1 MRLRANEDSLVM
13 PGRRA
18 TSSWL
23 KLSRRKHR
31 VRARSLLVALLSGL
45 PGCASIEHGRY
56 GVSGLELT
64 GMRDMQEAQL
74 RDCLITQPR
83 RRVTLRLGAVVP
95 RCQKP
100 PFDSAP
106 PEVALWSWS
115 WADWP
120 TFNPGVLE
128 QDKQRILRWYQA
140 RGYYDA
146 AIRDVRFDPPE
157 AGTGAPCPG
166 GECTVKIEVRL
177 EEGRPV
183 LVQSVELGGVEA
195 LTARDRAA
203 LLAAV
208 ELHEGERFDEADY
221 DRSKAA
227 LANVLRE
234 RAFAAS
240 TVTGR
245 VHVLTNSRQARVR
258 FDIDA
263 GRPHIFG
270 QLDVS
275 GQGGLSKDLI
285 LNAAGHLQ
293 GEPYRPELLQEIRD
307 EVLALGAFSAVEV
320 QETPD
325 PKTAR
330 VNVLLK
336 VTPLSSSELR
346 LGVGVTSGANLLDEA
361 GDMQS
366 VPSWDVHLFGRYEL
380 RRVAGTLGTV
390 RLEDK
395 PRLIFNDVF
404 PKVVEPSFGNIASVR
419 IDQPGWI
426 EARTDVFAES
436 TWDYGPDPFLGFR
449 RSDISIR
456 MGARRGFFFRHLL
469 ALFAV
474 QQDIFVVPDHE
485 SQVTSDGTPTPSSYR
500 YDFLEQNLRLDL
512 RDQALQPSSGAQLAV
527 NVTES
532 VRSFASDWTSMR
544 IVPDAR
550 VYAPLPLDSVLA
562 LRFNIGALLIFDAS
576 SSLDDLSRELGPSSY
591 RLRGG
596 GANGN
601 RGFLPGELGVG
612 SQGGLRRWE
621 SMLEWRVRFGESLT
635 LAAFMDMG
643 DVNDQAAF
651 RFGHLNTTLGMGL
664 RYYTVVG
671 PIRVDMGFRVV
682 DWQRADGS
690 SGIEDEAN
698 TLPLT
703 DLPGAVHL
711 TIGDSF

>member
-1 MRLRANEDSLVM
+1 M
-13 PGRRA
+13 
-18 TSSWL
+18 
-23 KLSRRKHR
+23 H
-31 VRARSLLVALLSGL
+31 
-45 PGCASIEHGRY
+45 
-56 GVSGLELT
+56 
-64 GMRDMQEAQL
+64 DMQEAQL
-74 RDCLITQPR
+74 RDCLITQER

-106 PEVALWSWS
+106 PEVALWSWG

-120 TFNPGVLE
+120 TFNSGVFE

-146 AIRDVRFDPPE
+146 AIRGVRFDPPE

-166 GECTVKIEVRL
+166 GGCSVKIEVTL
-177 EEGRPV
+177 DEGRPV
-183 LVQSVELGGVEA
+183 LVRSVELGGVEA
-195 LTARDRAA
+195 LTPADRAA
-203 LLAAV
+203 LHSAI
-208 ELHEGERFDEADY
+208 ELRVGRRFDEDDY

-227 LANVLRE
+227 LADVLRE
-234 RAFAAS
+234 RAFAIA
-240 TVTGR
+240 TVTGK
-245 VHVLTNSRQARVR
+245 VHVLKHSRQARVR
-258 FDIDA
+258 FDVHP
-263 GRPHIFG
+263 GRRYVFG

-275 GQGGLSKDLI
+275 GHGGLDRELI
-285 LNAAGHLQ
+285 LGAAGHVQ
-293 GEPYRPELLQEIRD
+293 GEPYRPLLLQEIRD

-320 QETPD
+320 EETPD

-330 VNVLLK
+330 VNLLLK

-346 LGVGVTSGANLLDEA
+346 LGVGVTSGASLRDET
-361 GDMQS
+361 GDMES
-366 VPSWDVHLFGRYEL
+366 IPSWDVHLFGRYEL

-419 IDQPGWI
+419 IDQPGWV

-456 MGARRGFFFRHLL
+456 VGARRGFFSRQVLG
-469 ALFAV
+469 LFAL
-474 QQDIFVVPDHE
+474 QQDIFVVPDHD

-500 YDFLEQNLRLDL
+500 YNFLEQNVRLDL
-512 RDQALQPSSGAQLAV
+512 RDQAVQPSRGAQLAL

-544 IVPDAR
+544 VVPDAR
-550 VYAPLPLDSVLA
+550 FYVPLPLDSVLA
-562 LRFNIGALLIFDAS
+562 LRFNIGALLIFDVS

-635 LAAFMDMG
+635 LAAFLDMG
-643 DVNDQAAF
+643 DVNDEAAF

-671 PIRVDMGFRVV
+671 PVRFDMGFRVV

-690 SGIEDEAN
+690 AGIEEEAN